1 METLSGVKLKL
12 LCLLVVV
19 CSSISAC
26 STRLDNKY
34 NIAELDAGKVYSNE
48 EGLKADGFAASLC
61 VPEDVEAFNT
71 EGVNAE
77 AFALYDLTDK
87 KVISQKNSFEK
98 VYPASTTKILTCLV
112 ALENSKLDDI
122 VTVPEESAITVSG
135 SSMAA
140 LRPGDQLS
148 MRDLLYG
155 LMVPSGNDAAVAIA
169 HHISGS
175 VDGFSKLMNEKAR
188 EVGATH
194 SNFINPHGL
203 PDEDH
208 YTTVYDMYLIFQ
220 EALKNEDFLNIANQ
234 KEYTSKVISAEGQER
249 DVVWKNGNGFLS
261 GRFSLP
267 DGINIT
273 AGKTGHTSKAGFC
286 LVLSE
291 SSNDGHDYISIVM
304 KAPVYEELYGGMSA
318 LISKG
323 R

>member
-1 METLSGVKLKL
+1 MKLKL
-12 LCLLVVV
+12 VCLLAIV
-19 CSSISAC
+19 CSSLSAC
-26 STRLDNKY
+26 STRLDNGY

-61 VPEDVEAFNT
+61 VPENNETYNAD
-71 EGVNAE
+71 GVNAE

-87 KVISQKNSFEK
+87 SVISQKNSFEK

-112 ALENSKLDDI
+112 ALENSNLDDI
-122 VTVPEESAITVSG
+122 VTVPKESEITVSG
-135 SSMAA
+135 SSMAS

-169 HHISGS
+169 HHISGG
-175 VDGFSKLMNEKAR
+175 VDSFSELMNKKAR
-188 EVGATH
+188 ELGATH

-203 PDEDH
+203 PDDEH

-220 EALKNEDFLNIANQ
+220 AALKNEDFLNIANQ
-234 KEYTSKVISAEGQER
+234 KEYTATVVSAEGQQK

-267 DGINIT
+267 EGISIK

-286 LVLSE
+286 LVLAE
-291 SSNDGHDYISIVM
+291 SSTDGHDYISIVM

-323 R
+323 K

>member
-1 METLSGVKLKL
+1 MKLKL
-12 LCLLVVV
+12 LCLLLAT
-19 CSSISAC
+19 CGMLSAC
-26 STRLDNKY
+26 GSGFDNKY
-34 NIAELDAGKVYSNE
+34 NISELDVGKVYSNE

-61 VPEDVEAFNT
+61 VPESDEAFNT
-71 EGVNAE
+71 DGVNAE
-77 AFALYDLTDK
+77 AFALFDITDK
-87 KVISQKNSFEK
+87 EIISQKNSFEK

-112 ALENSKLDDI
+112 ALENSNLDDI
-122 VTVPEESAITVSG
+122 VTVPKESEITVSG

-175 VDGFSKLMNEKAR
+175 IDSFSKLMNEKAV
-188 EVGATH
+188 ELGATH

-203 PDEDH
+203 PDDNH

-220 EALKNEDFLNIANQ
+220 EALKNKDFLEIANK
-234 KEYTSKVISAEGQER
+234 KEYTATVTSADGQQRE
-249 DVVWKNGNGFLS
+249 VVWKNGNGFLS
-261 GRFSLP
+261 GKFTLP
-267 DGINIT
+267 EGISIT

-286 LVLSE
+286 LVLAE
-291 SSNDGHDYISIVM
+291 KDTDGHEYISIVM
-304 KAPVYEELYGGMSA
+304 KAPVYEELYSGMSN

-323 R
+323 K